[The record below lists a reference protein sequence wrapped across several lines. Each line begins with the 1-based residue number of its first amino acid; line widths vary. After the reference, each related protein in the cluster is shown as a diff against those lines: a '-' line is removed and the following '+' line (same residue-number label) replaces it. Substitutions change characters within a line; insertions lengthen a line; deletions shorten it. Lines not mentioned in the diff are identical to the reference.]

1 MDGQTGAK
9 LQGAEFSIYK
19 DNVEYVGSYTTNP
32 NGGIKTWN
40 DNNDAAGARP
50 SSIKLHLFANGN
62 VIVYT
67 LSEDEVYREAAD
79 RNDALIA
86 EVGQRFYEQAE
97 KKDLYAEDG
106 QHPNEAGSRLAA
118 ETIAAVI
125 AANQEN
131 KKTAAVRLEILEK
144 VGDNDLCIFLTNTS
158 FICKYI
164 TKAKSRQN
172 KENSQ

>member
-19 DNVEYVGSYTTNP
+19 DNVEYVGSYTTDP

-67 LSEDEVYREAAD
+67 LSEDEVSGYNTEISEPVTADNAMTINVTNTYRT
-79 RNDALIA
+79 
-86 EVGQRFYEQAE
+86 V
-97 KKDLYAEDG
+97 
-106 QHPNEAGSRLAA
+106 
-118 ETIAAVI
+118 TT
-125 AANQEN
+125 
-131 KKTAAVRLEILEK
+131 TAAGIAT
-144 VGDNDLCIFLTNTS
+144 GDDS
-158 FICKYI
+158 SYI
-164 TKAKSRQN
+164 SIR
-172 KENSQ
+172 

>member
-19 DNVEYVGSYTTNP
+19 DNVEYVGSYTTDP

-67 LSEDEVYREAAD
+67 LSEDEVSGYNTEISEPVTADNAMVINVTNTYRTVATTAAGIATGD
-79 RNDALIA
+79 DSNMVLSGLLSLIA
-86 EVGQRFYEQAE
+86 GAGLVGLFMRR
-97 KKDLYAEDG
+97 
-106 QHPNEAGSRLAA
+106 RL
-118 ETIAAVI
+118 
-125 AANQEN
+125 
-131 KKTAAVRLEILEK
+131 
-144 VGDNDLCIFLTNTS
+144 F
-158 FICKYI
+158 
-164 TKAKSRQN
+164 
-172 KENSQ
+172 